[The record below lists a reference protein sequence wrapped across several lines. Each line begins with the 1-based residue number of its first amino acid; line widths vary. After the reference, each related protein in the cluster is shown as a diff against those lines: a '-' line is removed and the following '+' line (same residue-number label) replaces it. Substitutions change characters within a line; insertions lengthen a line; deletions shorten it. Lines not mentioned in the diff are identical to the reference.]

1 MVWWA
6 VGPWGAWA
14 GDRPGHVASDNS
26 TTMMGGVGENCHS
39 CFGFGAEAGVIGMST
54 DETEEGIKKVMD

>member
-1 MVWWA
+1 M
-6 VGPWGAWA
+6 
-14 GDRPGHVASDNS
+14 
-26 TTMMGGVGENCHS
+26 TTMVGENCHS